1 METWVTVSAGSRTC
15 LQAHG
20 VESWQLLQTDRCRK
34 TLHMSSCH
42 QPKSSLKEFSC
53 HGSPLREVSY
63 QGQSMTLVLR
73 AKPMSQWEM
82 HKQTLLKP
90 FIIISLYF
98 ESLRFYILSAVKWYP
113 KPQTVTFQALC
124 KLLQLS
130 VTTTEYLRW
139 STIKTIHLRWPA
151 DLEVPVYLL
160 LSVFGPQARQHIMG
174 ECVIEWNG
182 SRQGQGAKEGR
193 GKTDHSLLGS

>member
-1 METWVTVSAGSRTC
+1 
-15 LQAHG
+15 
-20 VESWQLLQTDRCRK
+20 
-34 TLHMSSCH
+34 MSSCH

-90 FIIISLYF
+90 FIVISLYF

-139 STIKTIHLRWPA
+139 STIKTIHLLWPA

-160 LSVFGPQARQHIMG
+160 LSLSLGL
-174 ECVIEWNG
+174 
-182 SRQGQGAKEGR
+182 RQGSTSWESVWSNEMAHFRAREQNREEERQTTVFLEVSFWLIYGASFHQ
-193 GKTDHSLLGS
+193 TLLLFSHL